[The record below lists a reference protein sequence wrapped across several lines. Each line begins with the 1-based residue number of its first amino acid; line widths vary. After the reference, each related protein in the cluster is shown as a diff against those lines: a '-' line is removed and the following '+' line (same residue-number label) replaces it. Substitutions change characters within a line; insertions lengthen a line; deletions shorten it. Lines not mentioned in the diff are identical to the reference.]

1 MNRARP
7 ASKAGFQNDW
17 PLEPRHFF
25 GRIPWG
31 LQQRVGRGTAS
42 APAMSPEIDHGVDR
56 REHNQHRET
65 NRLVIQEQKRTQ
77 PRDCHGNHG
86 VRGGFL
92 LKGSCA
98 RFKMPRMSRWGMAEW
113 FGSPL
118 VGP

>member
-1 MNRARP
+1 
-7 ASKAGFQNDW
+7 
-17 PLEPRHFF
+17 
-25 GRIPWG
+25 
-31 LQQRVGRGTAS
+31 
-42 APAMSPEIDHGVDR
+42 MSPEIDHGVDR

-92 LKGSCA
+92 LRGSCA